1 MKKAVVFLANG
12 FEEIE
17 ALTAVD
23 VLRRAGAVVD
33 IVSVCEKEVT
43 GAHGIKVIADITEEE
58 FNPDDYDAVVLPGGM
73 PGAKILG
80 ECKKVV
86 GCAATFDARHKI
98 VAAICAAPATVLGMN
113 GLTEGRRVTC
123 YPADQFVRVLEGATY
138 TGEELTVD
146 GNLITANGPTAA
158 MQFALAICEKLGL
171 NPSL

>member
-98 VAAICAAPATVLGMN
+98 VAAICAVSPLTDTGIPARSAASQAACT
-113 GLTEGRRVTC
+113 R
-123 YPADQFVRVLEGATY
+123 AD
-138 TGEELTVD
+138 
-146 GNLITANGPTAA
+146 TAG
-158 MQFALAICEKLGL
+158 FSCR
-171 NPSL
+171 

>member
-86 GCAATFDARHKI
+86 GCTATVDARHKI

-146 GNLITANGPTAA
+146 GNLITANGPKAA
-158 MQFALAICEKLGL
+158 MQFALAICAKLGL

>member
-58 FNPDDYDAVVLPGGM
+58 FNPDDYDAVVLP
-73 PGAKILG
+73 
-80 ECKKVV
+80 E
-86 GCAATFDARHKI
+86 
-98 VAAICAAPATVLGMN
+98 
-113 GLTEGRRVTC
+113 
-123 YPADQFVRVLEGATY
+123 
-138 TGEELTVD
+138 
-146 GNLITANGPTAA
+146 
-158 MQFALAICEKLGL
+158 
-171 NPSL
+171 

>member
-86 GCAATFDARHKI
+86 GCVATFDARHKI

-146 GNLITANGPTAA
+146 GNLITANGPKAA
-158 MQFALAICEKLGL
+158 MQFALAICAKLGL